1 MRNKQSL
8 PELLRQLT
16 EAGTEKVKLAV
27 TDIDGILRGK
37 VISFD
42 KFRSVVEKGFG
53 FCNVVFGWDA
63 GDEAYDNAGYT
74 GWHTGYPDAMAV
86 IDIQTFREIPWEDGM
101 PFFLADFRGAGDV
114 AGGGAAEGDGP
125 AGDVAGG
132 GAPATA
138 LPICPRGLLKKIIRQ
153 AGEEG
158 YAAYFSQ
165 EFEWYNFRGQPNDL
179 HEQSFR
185 DLKPMTHGMFGYSI
199 LRASQGSPYFN
210 DLFDLLKKFG
220 VPLEGLHTETG
231 PGVYE
236 AAILYADVLEAAD
249 RAVLFKTGVKEIA
262 HRHGILPT
270 FMAKFSESLPGCS
283 GHVHQ
288 SLWSPDGERNLFYD
302 QQSPTGMSALME
314 SYIAG
319 QLFCL
324 PHILP
329 LFAPTVNSYKR
340 LVEGA
345 WAPTTLTWG
354 IDNRTTALRALPGG
368 AASTRLE
375 TRVVGSDSNPY
386 LAMAG
391 CLASGLYGI
400 RNQMK
405 LTTPLTT
412 GNGYADKKN
421 GVLPGNLWESAQ
433 AMKRSGVARELF
445 GEAFV
450 DHFTGTREWEW
461 RQFSKV
467 VTDWELRRYLEII

>member
-8 PELLRQLT
+8 PELLQQLT
-16 EAGTEKVKLAV
+16 EGGTEKVKLAI

-53 FCNVVFGWDA
+53 FCDVVFGWDA
-63 GDEAYDNAGYT
+63 VDQAYDNASYT
-74 GWHTGYPDAMAV
+74 GWHTGYPDVTTV

-101 PFFLADFRGAGDV
+101 PFFLADFRD
-114 AGGGAAEGDGP
+114 AALQP
-125 AGDVAGG
+125 
-132 GAPATA
+132 
-138 LPICPRGLLKKIIRQ
+138 LPICPRGLLKKTIQ
-153 AGEEG
+153 DALDAG
-158 YAAYFSQ
+158 YAPFFSQ
-165 EFEWYNFRGQPNDL
+165 EFEWYNFKGIAGGLDTRAL
-179 HEQSFR
+179 HE
-185 DLKPMTHGMFGYSI
+185 LEPLTHGMFGYSI
-199 LRASQGSPYFN
+199 LRASQGSAYFN

-236 AAILYADVLEAAD
+236 AAILYADALEAAD
-249 RAVLFKTGVKEIA
+249 RAVLFKSGVKEIA
-262 HRHGILPT
+262 YRHGVLPT

-288 SLWSPDGERNLFYD
+288 SLWSANGEENLFYD
-302 QQSPTGMSALME
+302 KTSPTGMSALME

-329 LFAPTVNSYKR
+329 MYAPTVNSYKR

-345 WAPTTLTWG
+345 WAPTTLTWA

-368 AASTRLE
+368 ATSTRLE

-400 RNQMK
+400 RNELK
-405 LTTPLTT
+405 LTIPATI

-433 AMKRSGVARELF
+433 AMKRSAVARELF
-445 GEAFV
+445 GDAFV

-461 RQFSKV
+461 RQFSKE
-467 VTDWELRRYLEII
+467 VTDWELKRYLEII